1 MISATVGTHM
11 RRERYRFLLHPV
23 SLVLASVALLG
34 FGLTV
39 ASLPHTHDP
48 GRPGVYNQE
57 HDLGYFATFNG
68 SGLLPDA
75 PSAAPVVVVLAVAVA
90 ALAGAA
96 PVVERRHADFRAP
109 PVR

>member
-1 MISATVGTHM
+1 MVGNRM
-11 RRERYRFLLHPV
+11 RRKRHRSLLHPV

-34 FGLTV
+34 FVLAIAGML
-39 ASLPHTHDP
+39 HTHDP

-57 HDLGYFATFNG
+57 HDLGYFATFNN
-68 SGLLPDA
+68 SGLLPDS
-75 PSAAPVVVVLAVAVA
+75 PSAVPVVVVLAVIVV

-96 PVVERRHADFRAP
+96 PVVERRHADSRAP